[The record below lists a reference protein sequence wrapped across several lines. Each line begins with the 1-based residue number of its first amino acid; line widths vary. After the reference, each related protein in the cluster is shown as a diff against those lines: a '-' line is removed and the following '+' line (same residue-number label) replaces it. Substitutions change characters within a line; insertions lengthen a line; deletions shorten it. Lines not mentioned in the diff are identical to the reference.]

1 MKLVAIFIAMMS
13 IIAGCA
19 TLSRH
24 TPDLE
29 ALRSQVHKLSMQY
42 GSGSGVVLRP
52 GFVLTADHVLELKG
66 LQTMADGDKGVPI
79 AAGDPKLD
87 LGLLY
92 FPQRDAECPCVKL
105 ADHDATMDEPV
116 WIVGYPLGITE
127 VVTYGAS
134 QGVMDHVLINDDQGV
149 PEDIGRRLVLTTP
162 AQPGNSGGGAFVFR
176 NGEWQLVGIV
186 VQVTGTP
193 GGSMTFAIPASDI
206 RRFLKDNSAALARE

>member
-1 MKLVAIFIAMMS
+1 MKLIAAFLTVLS
-13 IIAGCA
+13 VVAGCA
-19 TLSRH
+19 TISGNKS
-24 TPDLE
+24 PDLE
-29 ALRSQVHKLSMQY
+29 ALRSQVVKLSMQY

-52 GFVLTADHVLELKG
+52 GFVLTADHVAELKG
-66 LQTMADGDKGVPI
+66 LQTMADGDKGVPV
-79 AAGDPKLD
+79 ATGDLKLD

-92 FPQRDAECPCVKL
+92 YPERDAKCPCVTL

-116 WIVGYPLGITE
+116 WIVGFPLGITE

-134 QGVMDHVLINDDQGV
+134 QGVMDHIMVGGEDGIS
-149 PEDIGRRLVLTTP
+149 EDIGRRLVLTTS

-193 GGSMTFAIPASDI
+193 GGSMTFAIPVSDI
-206 RRFLKDNSAALARE
+206 KRFLKEHST